1 VKVVE
6 IFSSIE
12 GEGAFMGLSALFIR
26 FFGCNLRCAW
36 CDTKESYD
44 DRTACEELEVA
55 DIVRRASERP
65 SSLITITGG
74 EPFMQRD
81 LLPLCEALLPLKRRI
96 KVETNGTI
104 FADLPREIFFAVSP
118 KPPNFRIDRRFSG
131 RIGELKFV
139 VDAPLESKHILA
151 YRDEIKRG
159 AKVVLQIESSKKESL
174 KKALLIQREL
184 LSARLEAAVLP
195 QLHKIFALP

>member
-1 VKVVE
+1 VKIVE

-12 GEGAFMGLSALFIR
+12 GEGALMGFSALFIR
-26 FFGCNLRCAW
+26 LFGCNLRCAW

-44 DRTACEELEVA
+44 NRTAREELDVGE
-55 DIVRRASERP
+55 IVRRAAECP
-65 SSLITITGG
+65 SSVITITGG
-74 EPFMQRD
+74 EPFVQRD

-104 FADLPREIFFAVSP
+104 FINLPREIYLAVSP
-118 KPPNFRIDRRFSG
+118 KPPDFRIDRRFSG

-139 VDAPLESKHILA
+139 VDTALELKHIII
-151 YRDEIKRG
+151 YRNEIEQG
-159 AKVVLQIESSKKESL
+159 ARAILQTESNQEESL
-174 KKALLIQREL
+174 KKALFIQREL
-184 LSARLEAAVLP
+184 LNERLDVSVLP